1 MTSTADRSEVVRI
14 PVSTT
19 SSACIELEC
28 DWGVG
33 IGGSLW
39 TSGRLLVDYMAR
51 NTHEQK
57 DLVGRTVLELGS
69 GTGLVGLAMAH
80 MGPSRVIVTDL
91 DTHVASMERNL
102 ERNASLFP
110 SATKVEVVA
119 LDWTTFTAADANA
132 LKPVDLIV
140 GTDIAYLPEF
150 YEPLRRTLELLV
162 NPSST
167 RILLGLGRHDT
178 DMRFFRML
186 VDAGYEYYKISDDLV
201 GPEYR
206 GKDFG
211 LFDIRKAG
219 AFDDS
224 TSH

>member
-1 MTSTADRSEVVRI
+1 MTSAITSDRSEVVRI
-14 PVSTT
+14 PVTT
-19 SSACIELEC
+19 TDATCIEVEC
-28 DWGVG
+28 NWDVG

-51 NTHEQK
+51 NSRER
-57 DLVGRTVLELGS
+57 DALVGRTVLELGS

-91 DTHVASMERNL
+91 DTHVASMERNVV
-102 ERNASLFP
+102 RNAELFP
-110 SATKVEVVA
+110 PSTKVEVVA
-119 LDWTTFTAADANA
+119 LDWTTFTAADARA
-132 LKPVDLIV
+132 LTPIDWIV

-150 YEPLRRTLELLV
+150 YAPLLRTLELLV
-162 NPSST
+162 VPSTT

-186 VDAGYEYYKISDDLV
+186 AEAGYEYYKISDALV

-211 LFDIRKAG
+211 LFDIRKA
-219 AFDDS
+219 S
-224 TSH
+224 PIE